1 MKDLATVF
9 GGSGFLGRH
18 VVRALAKEG
27 RRVRVAVRRPA
38 LAYRLPL
45 LGDVGQIEIVQANLR
60 DEESVARA
68 VEGAEVCVNCVG
80 ILFETGRQKFEGLH
94 AEGAR
99 RVAQVSAA
107 SGVGRLVHVSAIG
120 ADANSPS
127 AYARTKA
134 AGEAAVRA
142 AFPVATVLRPSVVF
156 GPEDDFFNRFGE
168 MATWAPALPLIGGGR
183 TRFQPVFVSDV
194 ARAVSAA
201 LARDEAAGRIYE
213 LGGPTVY
220 SFEALMRLMLAV
232 IDRKRALVT
241 VPFGLARFLGKL
253 GEMTA
258 RTGLVTPPLTAD
270 QVELLRNDNVVSNEA
285 LGLTDLG
292 VAPSAAE
299 PILPTYLYRFRRRGQ
314 YAEELRAAVASG
326 VV

>member
-18 VVRALAKEG
+18 IVRALTREG
-27 RRVRVAVRRPA
+27 YRVRVAVRRPA
-38 LAYRLPL
+38 LAYRLRL

-68 VEGAEVCVNCVG
+68 LDGAEVCVNCVG
-80 ILFETGRQKFEGLH
+80 ILFETGRQSFEDLH
-94 AEGAR
+94 VDGAR
-99 RVAQVSAA
+99 RVAEVSAA
-107 SGVGRLVHVSAIG
+107 SEVGRLVHISAIG
-120 ADANSPS
+120 ADADSPS

-142 AFPVATVLRPSVVF
+142 AYPAASLLRPSVVF
-156 GPEDDFFNRFGE
+156 GPEDDFFNRFAE
-168 MATWAPALPLIGGGR
+168 MATWAPALPLVGGGH
-183 TRFQPVFVSDV
+183 TQFQPVFVSDV
-194 ARAVSAA
+194 AQAVTAA
-201 LARDEAAGRIYE
+201 LATSGGQTYE

-220 SFEALMRLMLAV
+220 SFEGLMRLMLAV
-232 IDRKRALVT
+232 IDRKRALVSIS
-241 VPFGLARFLGKL
+241 FGLASFLGKL
-253 GEMTA
+253 GEMMA
-258 RTGLVTPPLTAD
+258 RTGIVTPPLTAD
-270 QVELLRNDNVVSNEA
+270 QVELLRADNVVSNGA
-285 LGLTDLG
+285 LGLVSLG

-314 YAEELRAAVASG
+314 YAEGLRAAVSSG

>member
-18 VVRALAKEG
+18 VVRALAREG

-38 LAYRLPL
+38 LAYRLPM

-60 DEESVARA
+60 DEGSVARA
-68 VEGAEVCVNCVG
+68 LDGAEVCVNCVG
-80 ILFETGRQKFEGLH
+80 ILFETGRQKFEDLH
-94 AEGAR
+94 VEGAG
-99 RVAQVSAA
+99 RVAQTSAA
-107 SGVGRLVHVSAIG
+107 LGVARLVHISAIG
-120 ADANSPS
+120 ADASSSS

-134 AGEAAVRA
+134 GGEATVRA
-142 AFPVATVLRPSVVF
+142 AFPGATILRSSVVF
-156 GPEDDFFNRFGE
+156 GPEDDFFNRFAE
-168 MATWAPALPLIGGGR
+168 MATRAPALPLVGGGH

-201 LARDEAAGRIYE
+201 LARDEAAGQAYE
-213 LGGPTVY
+213 LGGPTIY
-220 SFEALMRLMLAV
+220 SFEELMRLMLAV
-232 IDRKRALVT
+232 IDRKRALVS
-241 VPFGLARFLGKL
+241 VPFGLASFLGRL
-253 GEMTA
+253 GEVMA

-270 QVELLRNDNVVSNEA
+270 QVELLRVDNVVSSDVF
-285 LGLTDLG
+285 GLADLG

-314 YAEELRAAVASG
+314 YAEELRAAVSSG